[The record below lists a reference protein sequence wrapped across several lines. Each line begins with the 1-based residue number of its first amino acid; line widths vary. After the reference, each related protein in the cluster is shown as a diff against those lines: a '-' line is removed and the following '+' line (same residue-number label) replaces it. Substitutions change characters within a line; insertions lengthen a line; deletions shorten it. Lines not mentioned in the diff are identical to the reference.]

1 MKGRNDPT
9 AFLPLS
15 PKIGGQIINKKPKTS
30 QYLTEEQAK
39 YVYKKTESGG
49 IFNTD
54 MLHQEIEQE
63 RQLNRIDDTS
73 KETNPYKE
81 VIVSNAEKIEQL
93 MTQKEHWSIL
103 SNELD
108 YIC

>member
-15 PKIGGQIINKKPKTS
+15 PKRGGQIVKNKPKTS
-30 QYLTEEQAK
+30 LYQTEEQAK

-54 MLHQEIEQE
+54 TLCREIEQE
-63 RQLNRIDDTS
+63 RQLNRIDDTNRDQPLRRIDS
-73 KETNPYKE
+73 
-81 VIVSNAEKIEQL
+81 
-93 MTQKEHWSIL
+93 
-103 SNELD
+103 
-108 YIC
+108 